1 MTGGERVFG
10 STFQVP
16 LLSDELENRDL
27 RWDMDDLDESRP
39 IRLDDSRAITFESTT
54 LGTRSRLS
62 SFPRIAILSSA
73 PPTPCGLAT
82 FTMALGSALQNQG
95 VDVGVVRVLDATEV
109 RPVSTLPVEAQWVAN
124 ETSTLT
130 PAIDALNRRDV
141 VLLQHEYGLYGGPD
155 GDSVLELLDGLCV
168 PVIAILH
175 TVLSRP
181 TTNQRRVLNRVLG
194 TVDGVVVMTRS
205 AECRLRDVFELN
217 DAAVRVIA
225 HGAAVG
231 LSPVPHLPEARPII
245 LTWGLIG
252 PGKGIEWAIDAMATL
267 KDLSPSPVYVIAG
280 RTHPKVL
287 AHQGDVYRR
296 SLERRVAAYGL
307 EEMVVFDNTYRDL
320 VSLNALIASASLVVL
335 PYDSHDQATSGVLVD
350 AIAAGR
356 PVVATN
362 FSHAAELL
370 SSGAGVTVEHGDG
383 RGLGQA
389 IRRVLTE
396 PDTAESMA
404 VEAQRLAPSLDWN
417 NVACQ
422 YRDFASELLLRT
434 GAA

>member
-1 MTGGERVFG
+1 
-10 STFQVP
+10 
-16 LLSDELENRDL
+16 
-27 RWDMDDLDESRP
+27 
-39 IRLDDSRAITFESTT
+39 
-54 LGTRSRLS
+54 
-62 SFPRIAILSSA
+62 
-73 PPTPCGLAT
+73 
-82 FTMALGSALQNQG
+82 
-95 VDVGVVRVLDATEV
+95 
-109 RPVSTLPVEAQWVAN
+109 
-124 ETSTLT
+124 
-130 PAIDALNRRDV
+130 
-141 VLLQHEYGLYGGPD
+141 
-155 GDSVLELLDGLCV
+155 
-168 PVIAILH
+168 
-175 TVLSRP
+175 
-181 TTNQRRVLNRVLG
+181 
-194 TVDGVVVMTRS
+194 
-205 AECRLRDVFELN
+205 
-217 DAAVRVIA
+217 
-225 HGAAVG
+225 
-231 LSPVPHLPEARPII
+231 
-245 LTWGLIG
+245 
-252 PGKGIEWAIDAMATL
+252 MATL

-417 NVACQ
+417 KVACQ